1 MVFFLSPMVFVLLQR
16 AAVAHEVS
24 PLKALLKRPLLS
36 FDGGAEQWAWDVD
49 ELRIEYGR
57 RVFAMDAMD

>member
-1 MVFFLSPMVFVLLQR
+1 MVRATVALQGNL
-16 AAVAHEVS
+16 
-24 PLKALLKRPLLS
+24 PQLS